1 MVVTVNENTFREE
14 VLQAQV
20 PVVVNFWAPW
30 CGLCRMIEPVLTRL
44 HDEVGGYVKLVSIN
58 ADENFKLA
66 NTYRLQTLPTL
77 LLINQGDVLH
87 RLDTV
92 KSHDDLR
99 RSADEFRQLVAGLQP
114 ATVPVQGAIGHGGF

>member
-1 MVVTVNENTFREE
+1 MVVSVNENTFHEE
-14 VLQAQV
+14 VLQASM
-20 PVVVNFWAPW
+20 PVLVSFWAPW
-30 CGLCRMIEPVLTRL
+30 CGLCRLIDPVLTKL
-44 HDEVGGYVKLVSIN
+44 QGEVNGHVKLVSIN

-92 KSHDDLR
+92 KGHDDLR
-99 RSADEFRQLVAGLQP
+99 RSADEFRQLVAGLQ
-114 ATVPVQGAIGHGGF
+114 AEAIPVQSVRRSI